1 MSVLETVNQATTL
14 TFAPLKYIV
23 RQNICHLYS
32 MVYYYMNELPTIYD
46 AHKEHNSIYSKS
58 GFCIETFLSYTI
70 CTSFFLSFWITFF
83 FGSIHIS
90 CADQEL

>member
-1 MSVLETVNQATTL
+1 MSVLDTVNHATTL
-14 TFAPLKYIV
+14 TFALLKYIV
-23 RQNICHLYS
+23 GQNICHLYS

-58 GFCIETFLSYTI
+58 GFLYSP
-70 CTSFFLSFWITFF
+70 FFLSFWITFF